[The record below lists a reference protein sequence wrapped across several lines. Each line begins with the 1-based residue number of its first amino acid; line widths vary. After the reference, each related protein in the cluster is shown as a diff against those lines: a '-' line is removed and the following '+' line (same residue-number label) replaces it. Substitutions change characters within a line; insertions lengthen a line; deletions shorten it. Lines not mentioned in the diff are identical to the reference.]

1 MKKTLLFLFFPPPV
15 RGLHPDLVVDLKV
28 DPLLLEGL
36 QGDLEAVQLGHP
48 GVRVKADLGIYSRG

>member
-48 GVRVKADLGIYSRG
+48 GVGVQADLGI